1 MIFATAQSSKSQY
14 SRSDAG
20 FCHLHGLC
28 LAILV
33 FFSTLQGAESGQIA
47 GKIFDSTTNQPLPG
61 ANIQIAGSVLGAMSD
76 NRGNFVILKVAE
88 GRHKLRATYI
98 GYEPGLLD
106 VTVAGGESLEVLLRL
121 KPTVIPMHQVVV
133 TGSRQPETLASAAAS
148 ISVMDRMAMRRRN
161 VLGAVEALQLV
172 PGVTMV
178 GDYINIRGGSG
189 YNRLGGSRML
199 VLLDEVPILTSDL
212 GEANWNIVPV
222 TEIERMEVL
231 KGAASSLYGSGA
243 LSGVV
248 NMITKLP
255 SQEFSLSVRQASGV
269 FDEPSVPE
277 WKWTDKMRYFNRTDL
292 SASRSFGPVG
302 LRLAMSRHQST
313 GDRENGRF
321 ERWYFTGKGVWQLP
335 NNASLTLFST
345 YSHEER
351 EIFLQWLEQNRALNV
366 PSTDRGDR
374 YSLSGYVGYLVYQQ
388 VFSPQ
393 MSGKFRLSFNQQL
406 VGVPFNITSAFTP
419 AIGASGEGQLSWH
432 PTPEHSVSMGLDY
445 KFDTVESEYYGHRNA
460 NGISPYIQEIWKVS
474 NLVYLNA
481 GLRWDTYQLVGDSL
495 EYQVSPK
502 IGFSYQPY
510 YGTILHGSF
519 GRGFRAATVVERF
532 ITAGSKDFKAL
543 PNPNLEPE
551 RSVLLDIGL
560 RQSIDERAYVE
571 VTYFFNRY
579 KNLIEPTLL
588 ASQLAAQF
596 VNYPAAYI
604 QGIETEFRTRFWKE
618 RINLQAT
625 ATWMDPRDTGS
636 REPLLYRPRFIG
648 SFSPFIQLGHFTAG
662 ADYRYIGRIERVAVY
677 PLDERVPAKIWDLR
691 VGYRLQNWD
700 LQFVV
705 RNAVNYNYT
714 VSERV
719 LGEIRNFMLA
729 ISGEI

>member
-1 MIFATAQSSKSQY
+1 MKYSLFA
-14 SRSDAG
+14 
-20 FCHLHGLC
+20 LL
-28 LAILV
+28 ILV
-33 FFSTLQGAESGQIA
+33 SLLQAADDGRIS
-47 GKIFDSTTNQPLPG
+47 GKIFDATTSQPLPG

-76 NRGNFVILKVAE
+76 NRGHFTIARVPA
-88 GRHKLRATYI
+88 GRHTLRATYI
-98 GYEPGLLD
+98 GYEPGILE
-106 VTVAGGESLEVLLRL
+106 VTVEGAMEKVVQLTL

-161 VLGAVEALQLV
+161 LLGAAEALQLV
-172 PGVTMV
+172 SGVTMV

-248 NMITKLP
+248 NMITKQPTREL
-255 SQEFSLSVRQASGV
+255 SLSVRQASGL
-269 FDEPSVPE
+269 FDEPSVAE
-277 WKWTDKMRYFNRTDL
+277 WKWTDKRLYFNRTDISL
-292 SASRSFGPVG
+292 SKSFGPVG
-302 LRLAMSRHQST
+302 LRLAASRHAST

-321 ERWYFTGKGVWQLP
+321 ERWYLTGKASWQLP
-335 NNASLTLFST
+335 NNASLNLFST

-351 EIFLQWLEQNRALNV
+351 DIFLQWLEQNRALNV
-366 PSTDRGDR
+366 PSTDRGDS
-374 YSLSGYVGYLVYQQ
+374 YSLSGYVGYLVYSQ

-393 MSGKFRLSFNQQL
+393 LSGKFRLSFNQQL

-432 PTPEHSVSMGLDY
+432 PAPEHSVSIGLDY
-445 KFDTVESEYYGHRNA
+445 KFDTVESEYYGKRNA

-474 NLVYLNA
+474 DLVHLNA

-532 ITAGSKDFKAL
+532 ITAGSKDFKAI

-551 RSVLLDIGL
+551 RSILLDFGV
-560 RQSIDERAYVE
+560 RQTIDERIYLEA
-571 VTYFFNRY
+571 TYFFNRY
-579 KNLIEPTLL
+579 VNLIEPTLL
-588 ASQLAAQF
+588 ASQLSAQF
-596 VNYPAAYI
+596 VNYPVAYI
-604 QGIETEFRTRFWKE
+604 QGIETEVRTRFWQD
-618 RINLQAT
+618 RVNLQAS
-625 ATWMDPRDTGS
+625 ATWMDPRDKQSGGA
-636 REPLLYRPRFIG
+636 LLYRPRFIA
-648 SFSPFIQLGHFTAG
+648 SFSPFLQWGRFTVG
-662 ADYRYIGRIERVAVY
+662 ADYRYVGRIEKVAVY

-691 VGYRLQNWD
+691 LGYRLQNWD
-700 LQFVV
+700 LQFIV
-705 RNAVNYNYT
+705 RNALNYNYT

-719 LGEIRNFMLA
+719 LGEIRNFMFA